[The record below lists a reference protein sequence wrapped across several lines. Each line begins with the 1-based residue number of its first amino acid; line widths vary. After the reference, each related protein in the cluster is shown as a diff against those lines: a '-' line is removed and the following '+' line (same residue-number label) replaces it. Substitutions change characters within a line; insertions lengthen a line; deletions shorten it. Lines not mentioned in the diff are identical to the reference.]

1 MLKIE
6 NKALSALANTTLLV
20 GAYVAIV
27 YVIWYFVILKLVANF
42 GTLEAARIAFSM
54 DNTFDEVLKSVV
66 IMHFAF
72 ALTKLGKAKEQQNER
87 F

>member
-6 NKALSALANTTLLV
+6 NKALALLAKVTIMA
-20 GAYVAIV
+20 GAYTALV
-27 YVIWYFVILKLVANF
+27 YVIWYYVILKLVANF

-54 DNTFDEVLKSVV
+54 DNTFGEVLKSIV

-72 ALTKLGKAKEQQNER
+72 ALTKLGKAKR
-87 F
+87 VSV

>member
-54 DNTFDEVLKSVV
+54 DNTFDQVLKNIV
-66 IMHFAF
+66 ILHCAF
-72 ALTKLGKAKEQQNER
+72 ALTKLGKKKEVK
-87 F
+87 